1 MEDSEG
7 VLSFDFEGGLDSGPA
22 NPIASIPAISSA
34 NHGATT
40 GATPNTTTTATST
53 ATNSNS
59 GAADIHAG
67 RRSFRQTVCRHWLR
81 SLCMKGDACGFLH
94 QYDKSRMP
102 VCRFFRLYGE
112 CREQDCV
119 YKHTNEDIKECNMY
133 KLGFCPNGPDCRYR
147 HAKLPGPPPPVEE
160 VVQKIQ
166 QLNSYNHGTSNKNFQ
181 QRNAELQRLYLKE
194 YLDILSGLMYRGVVS
209 TLTCQVNDE
218 STFLFDKGIF
228 RNEEDAFCAVN
239 YSLLA
244 RLQVSCAFLEFLCAT
259 GPHHLEVL
267 MLVFRMFCML
277 YFIVKSC
284 NRENLELSVQ
294 QGVWATQRSNEI
306 KLNEALDSS
315 DNVILIFSVNRTRH
329 FQGCAKMTSKIGAS
343 VGGGNWKYAHG
354 TAHYGRNFS
363 VKWLKLCELSFH
375 KTRHLRNPFNENL
388 PVKEIPRRFYHRV
401 PPIILLN
408 CLDFG
413 SISFGKLA
421 TVTAE
426 AEEAEKEALRE
437 LSYIYA
443 PKTVIVFLVQAK
455 LGQQCIKLLKQ
466 FFGAGQQFINVPFKI
481 SRDCQELEPS
491 IGEQLASLLYLE
503 PDSEL
508 MAISLAAEA
517 KREEEKE
524 KGVNPDSGGEN
535 PDIPL
540 GPAAQGRGR
549 GRGMMWPSHNPM
561 ARGARPIPGIRG
573 FPPMMMGADGFSYGA
588 VAPDSFGM
596 PDLFGVASRGFPP
609 YGPRFSGD
617 FTGAPSGMMFP
628 GRPSQP
634 GAVFPAGGYGMMMGP
649 GRAPFIGG
657 MGPTASNLLR
667 GPRPGGMF
675 APFPAPSSQNSSRPV
690 KRDQRAAANDRNDRH
705 GVESDVARGAA
716 GESNDER
723 KYLQET
729 LKASHEDQFG
739 AVNSIRNDESESE
752 DEAPRRSRHGEGKK
766 KRRGS
771 GDDATPG
778 SDH

>member
-40 GATPNTTTTATST
+40 GAAPNTTTTATST

-181 QRNAELQRLYLKE
+181 QRNAGFSQQIEKSPNIIIKPSGTESANLQQQQQQQQ
-194 YLDILSGLMYRGVVS
+194 
-209 TLTCQVNDE
+209 TQTPHLTNGQHQQPQQPNPLNRIA
-218 STFLFDKGIF
+218 TPLPQGIS
-228 RNEEDAFCAVN
+228 R
-239 YSLLA
+239 
-244 RLQVSCAFLEFLCAT
+244 
-259 GPHHLEVL
+259 
-267 MLVFRMFCML
+267 

-343 VGGGNWKYAHG
+343 
-354 TAHYGRNFS
+354 
-363 VKWLKLCELSFH
+363 LCELSFH

-388 PVKEIPRRFYHRV
+388 PV
-401 PPIILLN
+401 
-408 CLDFG
+408 
-413 SISFGKLA
+413 
-421 TVTAE
+421 
-426 AEEAEKEALRE
+426 
-437 LSYIYA
+437 
-443 PKTVIVFLVQAK
+443 
-455 LGQQCIKLLKQ
+455 
-466 FFGAGQQFINVPFKI
+466 KI

-535 PDIPL
+535 PDIVPFEDNEEEEEEESEEEEEEAFAQPL

-588 VAPDSFGM
+588 VAPDGFGM

-609 YGPRFSGD
+609 YGPRFSSD

-675 APFPAPSSQNSSRPV
+675 APFPAPSSQNNSRPV

-716 GESNDER
+716 GESNEER

-729 LKASHEDQFG
+729 SKASHEDQFG